1 MHLQCWPFHTSL
13 ISSPWFPGHLTGSF
27 VLMQTTQLAIT
38 QVVSLPC
45 SSLCVED
52 NCEGFIKESNLLQ
65 SVCRSYNIMNNLI
78 RSKLGTSGLHVH
90 VQ

>member
-27 VLMQTTQLAIT
+27 MLMPTTQLAIT

-45 SSLCVED
+45 SSLCVEV
-52 NCEGFIKESNLLQ
+52 KKVNLLQ
-65 SVCRSYNIMNNLI
+65 SVCRSYIMNNLI